1 MPPHLPP
8 RGPSLQPLLL
18 QVRWEPVPTPLLQG
32 LWTGL
37 QLPMLTSGGCR
48 KTREGLKKLLLCF
61 QDYKEE
67 GRRQGWARVLRV
79 LPAGRRLSGEQRDPD
94 LRSQTSGGGRRGVTC
109 ALCPDVT
116 SRPLATR

>member
-8 RGPSLQPLLL
+8 RGLSLQPLLL

-61 QDYKEE
+61 QGYKEE
-67 GRRQGWARVLRV
+67 GRRQGCARVLRV
-79 LPAGRRLSGEQRDPD
+79 LPAGRRLSGEPWDPD
-94 LRSQTSGGGRRGVTC
+94 LRSQTSGGAGGERRVLS
-109 ALCPDVT
+109 ALT
-116 SRPLATR
+116 